1 MTMPVQRL
9 IQAAYRFR
17 SASQANVAITFAV
30 VLIPLLGC
38 VGAAVDYSRANY
50 AKTAMQAAADATAL
64 TAAKSWAANGVSTTQ
79 LEQSVSTWFN
89 GEFNGKDVNN
99 VQVTSATSSS
109 PNSVTVTATGSVTT
123 DFLGILG
130 IKQLNVSVSSTAAWG
145 MKLQLALVLD
155 NTGSMAEYN
164 KMPALKTASHQLLQ
178 QLQNA
183 ATHPGDI
190 EVAIIPFTTDVNV
203 GHSNVNGT
211 SLKWS
216 YTALNGSFGS
226 TTTSTVTVSNSGW
239 SGCVADRD
247 QNYDVQ
253 NTAPNASDVT
263 TLYPADNPWLGC
275 PPEIMPLGHSWTPMN
290 NLIDQMQPLGETNL
304 TIGLVW
310 GWQALTPG
318 SPLNAP
324 ASSPNTAKIII
335 FMTDGFNTAN
345 RWTNVLF
352 GSGTTAQI
360 DARTQLVCQN
370 IKAAGITVYTVQ
382 IDTGGAS
389 PPSTLLQ
396 NCASNVSK
404 WFYLTNP
411 GELVTTF
418 GKIAANLSNL
428 RLAR

>member
-1 MTMPVQRL
+1 MTMPVARL
-9 IQAAYRFR
+9 IQAAYRFG

-30 VLIPLLGC
+30 VLVPLLGC
-38 VGAAVDYSRANY
+38 VGAAVDYGRANY

-64 TAAKSWAANGVSTTQ
+64 TAAKTWAANGVSSTQ
-79 LEQSVSTWFN
+79 LQQAVSTWFN
-89 GEFNGKDVNN
+89 GQFKSNDVNN

-109 PNSVTVTATGSVTT
+109 PNSVTVTATGSLTT

-155 NTGSMAEYN
+155 NTGSMAESN

-203 GHSNVNGT
+203 GHSNVTGP

-216 YTALNGSFGS
+216 YTALNGSFGN
-226 TTTSTVTVSNSGW
+226 TTTGTVTVSNSGW
-239 SGCVADRD
+239 SGCVTDRD

-253 NTAPNASDVT
+253 NTGPNASDVT
-263 TLYPADNPWLGC
+263 TLYPANNPWLGC
-275 PPEIMPLGHSWTPMN
+275 PPEIMTLGHSWTPMN

-324 ASSPNTAKIII
+324 ASSADTAKVII

-345 RWTNVLF
+345 RWTNVIF

-382 IDTGGAS
+382 VDTGGES

-396 NCASNVSK
+396 NCASDVSK

-418 GKIAANLSNL
+418 NQIATNLSNL

>member
-9 IQAAYRFR
+9 IQAAYRFG

-50 AKTAMQAAADATAL
+50 VKTAMQAAADATAL
-64 TAAKSWAANGVSTTQ
+64 TAAKSWAANGVSATQ

-130 IKQLNVSVSSTAAWG
+130 IKQLDVSVSSTAAWG

-324 ASSPNTAKIII
+324 ASSPNTAKVII

-382 IDTGGAS
+382 IDTGGGS